1 MISTSNLNSKL
12 VNGNFNSRVVKSSRL
27 LTKIASYL
35 VRISWLL
42 CLAFLYGWHFL
53 NKISQDWLLTLT
65 TQPSTSK
72 LSDNPVKSSFLEI
85 TFLSFWQTSGNSY
98 SSCCSFTLYLST
110 VSHIHHP
117 QMKLKWYLLHSTQ
130 PSKPETK
137 IISVI
142 VMAQR
147 SRVQVTSLPEIT
159 SCSKTFLIN

>member
-1 MISTSNLNSKL
+1 MNSKL

-35 VRISWLL
+35 VSISWLL
-42 CLAFLYGWHFL
+42 CLAFLYEWHFL

-98 SSCCSFTLYLST
+98 SSLLLF
-110 VSHIHHP
+110 IHVVPFHSLTHP
-117 QMKLKWYLLHSTQ
+117 SSPDEAKMVPVTFHSTLQ
-130 PSKPETK
+130 TWNKNHLGHCDGTK
-137 IISVI
+137 
-142 VMAQR
+142 
-147 SRVQVTSLPEIT
+147 VQGASDIFAGNNKLLKNIPY
-159 SCSKTFLIN
+159 